1 MRINFDRWVAVL
13 KKFKHT
19 VMWTGFDTMSRV
31 SFYVTQNTFQKCQ
44 ELNVSNVTMKKKMKK
59 LGALSVIISI

>member
-44 ELNVSNVTMKKKMKK
+44 ELNVSNVTMKKK
-59 LGALSVIISI
+59 